1 MAISGAI
8 SGGSVQPLADST
20 GAIARQGFPA
30 GGNTMYFGGDSFY
43 YHPPEGTPG
52 YDGKGW
58 EFKDDELLSKVKEK
72 EKPKSPPPTVPD
84 PHPPE
89 LIHDKNDAIAVSTS
103 PDVCRAPVNPV
114 PFPVYGVGGDDTN
127 YTSTVRSNGLIIKK
141 WDSKFSK
148 TNGDGPGTG
157 LGLMSGTVGDVV
169 EPTSHSPIVRVQGQP
184 IIRHRDTCT
193 LNKGNCPGEYI
204 HAKST
209 DVHKAPDGKDEQD
222 KKKSGWQSFK
232 DQLYDKSGTVQ
243 TADGVIGKAG
253 EYWNDPSKIKGDAS
267 SAWNAIPSWQSVKD
281 FGSNVGSGLYNAG
294 EQVVN
299 DPLGTGG
306 KVYDWGSG
314 KVSDGWQGTKDAW
327 NTDGAAGVLGAGVGA
342 GIDLINPAKKA
353 KMLGNIAEGAGELG
367 EAAAKK
373 ALKDKA
379 EKEAREKAAREA
391 AERKASEDGKPGAR
405 STRLRNVP
413 CFDLPKG
420 VNRDE
425 FRRQLKEQQAAI
437 NKMSADEMA
446 YAHTALDQAREA
458 WTKGGKKG
466 SFTNLLRDSKAQTA
480 ARDDFRKSLEGLNY
494 TETQINQAM
503 SSVNATHFLDII
515 AGGNPSDLGIGGA
528 AENQRIGPMW
538 TQKGRAESL
547 REEANLLRKDGKS
560 GHKMNVELKICG
572 E

>member
-314 KVSDGWQGTKDAW
+314 KVSDGWQGAKDAW

-405 STRLRNVP
+405 STRKL
-413 CFDLPKG
+413 
-420 VNRDE
+420 
-425 FRRQLKEQQAAI
+425 
-437 NKMSADEMA
+437 S
-446 YAHTALDQAREA
+446 
-458 WTKGGKKG
+458 
-466 SFTNLLRDSKAQTA
+466 LRDQYLGNTPGKNSKTG
-480 ARDDFRKSLEGLNY
+480 RDVRERMRKEGTLK
-494 TETQINQAM
+494 TDPRTGK
-503 SSVNATHFLDII
+503 DIF
-515 AGGNPSDLGIGGA
+515 
-528 AENQRIGPMW
+528 
-538 TQKGRAESL
+538 KGE
-547 REEANLLRKDGKS
+547 DGKWRPVDS
-560 GHKMNVELKICG
+560 PQTHMGHHPIDAVDYWNNTGRNLGAKSPEVRKWMLDSNNYRFEYGPLNSSRG
-572 E
+572 GSTPSRYLPPTN